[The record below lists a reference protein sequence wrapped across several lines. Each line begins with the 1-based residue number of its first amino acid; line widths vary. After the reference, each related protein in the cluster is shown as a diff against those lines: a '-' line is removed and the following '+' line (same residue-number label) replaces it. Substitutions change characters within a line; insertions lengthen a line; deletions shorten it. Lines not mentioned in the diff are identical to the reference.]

1 MIKRPTFLHNWA
13 RINFT
18 LLFSSEHPSQPP
30 KGVWKLPIRGN
41 DEREEYLIG
50 GTLGWVLEGGT
61 WVKMEASRGGSE
73 GEELPA
79 RGECGADLKEEQC
92 EGKLILQPGEPCTQ
106 EAETRGAAGGVGVR
120 HSEDW
125 QAWRLHLTSDSYRLW
140 TTYHLPEPWPCHVL
154 YKMNIYC
161 GWIRWKPKQC
171 IKCKATECNRWPT
184 DVNPFTLPFTCLVYQ
199 TSSPTDHGCSCW
211 QSHQVQQY

>member
-1 MIKRPTFLHNWA
+1 MIKRLTFLHNCA

-30 KGVWKLPIRGN
+30 KGVWNPPIQGN

-61 WVKMEASRGGSE
+61 WVKMEVQ
-73 GEELPA
+73 GEEV
-79 RGECGADLKEEQC
+79 KERSFMPGVSTAQISRRNNVKGNC
-92 EGKLILQPGEPCTQ
+92 SCSPGEPCTQ
-106 EAETRGAAGGVGVR
+106 EAEMRCSGGLGGR

-125 QAWRLHLTSDSYRLW
+125 QAWRLHLTSDSYQLW
-140 TTYHLPEPWPCHVL
+140 TIYHLPEPWPCHVL
-154 YKMNIYC
+154 YKMDIYC

-171 IKCKATECNRWPT
+171 IKCKATEYNRWST

-199 TSSPTDHGCSCW
+199 ISSPTDHGCSCW
-211 QSHQVQQY
+211 QSPRVQHY